1 MLGVLKYELSFG
13 KVTRLGIPSGAS
25 AQRCKPHGS
34 TFVVTFDNKHLVA
47 ALITQICDMYMKKK
61 YIYYIYI
68 FHSNIN
74 VYLMSSYVL

>member
-47 ALITQICDMYMKKK
+47 ALITQICDMYM
-61 YIYYIYI
+61 
-68 FHSNIN
+68 
-74 VYLMSSYVL
+74 